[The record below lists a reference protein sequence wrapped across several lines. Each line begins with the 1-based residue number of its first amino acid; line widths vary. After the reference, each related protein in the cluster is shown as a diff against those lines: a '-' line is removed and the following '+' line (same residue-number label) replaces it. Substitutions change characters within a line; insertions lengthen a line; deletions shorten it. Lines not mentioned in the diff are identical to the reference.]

1 MLSSVFSPRKKVLVI
16 TYYWPPAGGAG
27 VQRWLKF
34 VKYFR
39 DFGWEPVVYTP
50 ENPEM
55 PARDESLLA
64 DVPEHIQ
71 VVRTPIWEPY
81 DAYKKLVG
89 RKKEEGIGAG
99 FVSDKKQSGKAE
111 SLAVWVRG
119 NFFIPDARRFWIR
132 PSVKFLLRWLKEN
145 PVDAIVSTGPP
156 HSMHL
161 IALGLKKKMP
171 HLKWVADFRDPW
183 TNIDFY
189 HELKLSSWADATH
202 RRLELNVLKSANAV
216 VSVGQTMSS
225 EFGDILAKAKAA
237 NRLAV
242 IPNGFDPDAV
252 YNGPCTPDAK
262 FSIAH
267 IGTLN
272 RSRNPNELWQVLA
285 EIAKTDAQFAADLQI
300 KLVGKIDYNVT
311 ESISHFG
318 LAKYVHKIDYV
329 PLNEVGRVQK
339 ESRVL
344 LLLINRTQNARGII
358 TGKFFEY
365 MATGN
370 PVLAIGP
377 EDGDAA
383 AIIRETQCGYISGF
397 DQTDTLKKYIL
408 ALYQNYK
415 TGNTSRDISPLV
427 NQYSRRELTGKM
439 AALFDSLD

>member
-1 MLSSVFSPRKKVLVI
+1 
-16 TYYWPPAGGAG
+16 
-27 VQRWLKF
+27 
-34 VKYFR
+34 
-39 DFGWEPVVYTP
+39 
-50 ENPEM
+50 M

-64 DVPEHIQ
+64 DVPEQIQ
-71 VVRTPIWEPY
+71 IVRTPIWEPY

-99 FVSDKKQSGKAE
+99 FVSDKKQPGKAE
-111 SLAVWVRG
+111 SIAVWVRG

-145 PVDAIVSTGPP
+145 NVDAIVSTGPP

-161 IALGLKKKMP
+161 IAHGLKKKMP

-189 HELKLSSWADATH
+189 HELKLSSWADARH
-202 RRLELNVLKSANAV
+202 HRLELNVLKSANAV
-216 VSVGQTMSS
+216 VSIGQTMSS
-225 EFGDILAKAKAA
+225 EFAGILAQANVS
-237 NRLAV
+237 NRLEV
-242 IPNGFDPDAV
+242 IPNGFDPEAI
-252 YNGPCTPDAK
+252 YTGAYTPDSK

-285 EIAKTDAQFAADLQI
+285 EIAKTDAEFATDLEI
-300 KLVGKIDYNVT
+300 KLVGKVDYNVT
-311 ESISHFG
+311 ESLIKAG
-318 LAKYVHKIDYV
+318 LEKYVHKIDYV

-383 AIIRETQCGYISGF
+383 AIINETQCGYISGF
-397 DQTDTLKKYIL
+397 DQTESLKQHIL
-408 ALYQNYK
+408 SLYRQYK
-415 TGNTSRDISPLV
+415 SGNLQRELSPQV
-427 NQYSRRELTGKM
+427 SKYSRRELTGKM
-439 AALFDSLD
+439 AALLGSL

>member
-1 MLSSVFSPRKKVLVI
+1 VSVARKKVLI
-16 TYYWPPAGGAG
+16 ISYYWPPAGGAG

-39 DFGWEPVVYTP
+39 DFGWEPIVYTP

-55 PARDESLLA
+55 PASDESLMA
-64 DVPEHIQ
+64 DVPEGIQ
-71 VVRTPIWEPY
+71 VLKTPIWEPY

-99 FVSDKKQSGKAE
+99 FVSDKKQPGKIE
-111 SLAVWVRG
+111 NLSVWIRG

-132 PSVKFLLRWLKEN
+132 PSVKFLTHWLREN

-161 IALGLKKKMP
+161 IALGVKKKMP
-171 HLKWVADFRDPW
+171 QLKWVADFRDPW

-189 HELKLSSWADATH
+189 QELKLSSWADAKH
-202 RRLELNVLKSANAV
+202 RRLELKVLKAANAV
-216 VSVGQTMSS
+216 VSVGKTMSN
-225 EFGDILAKAKAA
+225 EFAEILSHANSS
-237 NRLAV
+237 NRLEV
-242 IPNGFDPDAV
+242 IPNGFDPDTV
-252 YNGPCTPDAK
+252 FTSGFSTDTK

-272 RSRNPNELWQVLA
+272 RSRNPHELWEVLA
-285 EIAKTDAQFAADLQI
+285 DRVKTDAQFAADLQI
-300 KLVGKIDYNVT
+300 KLVGKVDFNVT
-311 ESISHFG
+311 ESIENFG
-318 LAKYVHKIDYV
+318 LSEFVYKIPYV

-344 LLLINRTQNARGII
+344 LLLINRTQNAKGII

-383 AIIRETQCGYISGF
+383 AIIAETGCGFISGF
-397 DQTDTLKKYIL
+397 NNTENLKQHISQ
-408 ALYQNYK
+408 LYQHYK
-415 TGNTSRDISPLV
+415 SGHTQHEISPLV

-439 AALFDSLD
+439 AALLSSI

>member
-1 MLSSVFSPRKKVLVI
+1 VSIPPKKVLVI

-39 DFGWEPVVYTP
+39 DFGWEPIVYTP

-64 DVPEHIQ
+64 DVPAGIQ
-71 VVRTPIWEPY
+71 MLKTPIWEPY

-99 FVSDKKQSGKAE
+99 FVSDKKQPGKAE

-132 PSVKFLLRWLKEN
+132 PSVKFLAHWLSQNK
-145 PVDAIVSTGPP
+145 VDAIVSTGPP

-189 HELKLSSWADATH
+189 EELKLSSWADAKH
-202 RRLELNVLKSANAV
+202 RRLERKVLQTANAV
-216 VSVGQTMSS
+216 VSVGKTMSD
-225 EFGDILAKAKAA
+225 EFGEILAQANSS
-237 NRLAV
+237 NRLEV
-242 IPNGFDPDAV
+242 IPNGYDPDAV
-252 YNGPCTPDAK
+252 DEAACTPDAK

-272 RSRNPNELWQVLA
+272 RSRNPHELWNVLSA
-285 EIAKTDAQFAADLQI
+285 LVKENAAFAADLEI
-300 KLVGKIDYNVT
+300 KLVGKVDFQVMEAI
-311 ESISHFG
+311 EQAG
-318 LAKYVHKIDYV
+318 LAKYLHKIDYV
-329 PLNEVGRVQK
+329 PLSEVGRVQK

-344 LLLINRTQNARGII
+344 LLLINRTKNAKGII

-383 AIIRETQCGYISGF
+383 AIMAETQCGFISGF
-397 DQTDTLKKYIL
+397 DQTENLTQYIL
-408 ALYQNYK
+408 QLYQQYK
-415 TGNTSRDISPLV
+415 SGYTPHEISPLV
-427 NQYSRRELTGKM
+427 KQYSRRELTGKM
-439 AALFDSLD
+439 ARLLESL

>member
-1 MLSSVFSPRKKVLVI
+1 MLTPRKKVLVI

-39 DFGWEPVVYTP
+39 DFGWEPIVYTP

-64 DVPEHIQ
+64 DVPADIQ
-71 VVRTPIWEPY
+71 MLKTPIWEPY

-99 FVSDKKQSGKAE
+99 FVSDKKQPGKAE

-132 PSVKFLLRWLKEN
+132 PSVKFLAQWLSEN
-145 PVDAIVSTGPP
+145 KVDAIVSTGPP

-189 HELKLSSWADATH
+189 EELKLSSWADAKH
-202 RRLELNVLKSANAV
+202 HRLERKVLQTANAV
-216 VSVGQTMSS
+216 VSVGKTMSD
-225 EFGDILAKAKAA
+225 EFGEILAQAHTS
-237 NRLAV
+237 NRLEV

-252 YNGPCTPDAK
+252 FTSGYTPDEK

-272 RSRNPNELWQVLA
+272 RSRNPHELWNVLSMLVKENEA
-285 EIAKTDAQFAADLQI
+285 FATHLEI
-300 KLVGKIDYNVT
+300 KLVGKVDFQVMEAI
-311 ESISHFG
+311 EQAG
-318 LAKYVHKIDYV
+318 LTKYLRKIDYV
-329 PLNEVGRVQK
+329 PLSEVGRVQK

-344 LLLINRTQNARGII
+344 LLLINRTKNAKGII

-383 AIIRETQCGYISGF
+383 AIIAETGCGFISGF
-397 DQTDTLKKYIL
+397 GQTENLTQHIL
-408 ALYQNYK
+408 QLFQQYK
-415 TGNTSRDISPLV
+415 SGHTPHQISPLV
-427 NQYSRRELTGKM
+427 QQYSRRELTGKM
-439 AALFDSLD
+439 ARLLESL